1 MIALEV
7 PTWLKVWIAIVILA
21 LLIIGM
27 ALVNMKRHDRAAL
40 KSLKKLEDEEEL
52 SWELPND

>member
-1 MIALEV
+1 MIALVV

-40 KSLKKLEDEEEL
+40 KSLKKLEG
-52 SWELPND
+52 